1 MMKVLCDVCT
11 RQAAAIGDLLCV
23 DCRER
28 HGPDNPVNVAE
39 VRRLIAMAGRNGER
53 GVPRGS

>member
-1 MMKVLCDVCT
+1 VILCDVCYST
-11 RQAAAIGDLLCV
+11 TAANGDLLCV

-28 HGPDNPVNVAE
+28 HGGDNPVNVAE
-39 VRRLIAMAGRNGER
+39 VRRLIALAHSNGDK